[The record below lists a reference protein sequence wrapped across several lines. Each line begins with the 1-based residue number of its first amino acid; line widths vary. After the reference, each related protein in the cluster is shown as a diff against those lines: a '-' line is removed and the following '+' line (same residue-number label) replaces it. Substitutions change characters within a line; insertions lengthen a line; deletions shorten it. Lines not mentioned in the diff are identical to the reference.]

1 MERRNDVPN
10 LLAMYIRN
18 TSEIYN
24 ITLWLQNCI
33 IKKINKGVQPQV
45 EHLANCSTMKTII
58 REAAKLLYKY
68 DGITPTKQEK
78 QEASR
83 DYDGHKLPEKQVKR
97 AYYNGT
103 RTQNIVKLYRDTPE
117 LIKFVREH
125 ANDYNTLKRKD
136 VPSCININ
144 RRRRE
149 RYFSVY
155 IEKFGEI
162 SFKEVLNVFP
172 LLPKSYLNNESD

>member
-1 MERRNDVPN
+1 MKKQN
-10 LLAMYIRN
+10 LQKELYPILEN
-18 TSEIYN
+18 ES
-24 ITLWLQNCI
+24 
-33 IKKINKGVQPQV
+33 IKIGTFK
-45 EHLANCSTMKTII
+45 
-58 REAAKLLYKY
+58 
-68 DGITPTKQEK
+68 
-78 QEASR
+78 ASR
-83 DYDGHKLPEKQVKR
+83 SINTLDFIKENIKFWKSYDGHKLPEKQVKQ

-103 RTQNIVKLYRDTPE
+103 RTQKIIKMYLDAPE

-136 VPSCININ
+136 VHRCINID

-172 LLPKSYLNNESD
+172 LLPKSYLNE